1 MRMKLS
7 LLFGWLLVAGAAQA
21 LEMRSIGSAAAVM
34 YDAPTMK
41 GSKLYVAPRGM
52 PVEVILTYSNF
63 TKVRDVSGDLSWVE
77 TKDLVTRRMLIVK
90 AANARVRTS
99 PDENSA
105 LVFSADKNV
114 LLEMAETPM
123 GAWVKVKHK
132 DGQLGFVRINEVWG
146 L

>member
-1 MRMKLS
+1 MRLKLS
-7 LLFGWLLVAGAAQA
+7 LLFGWLLVAGAANA

-52 PVEVILTYSNF
+52 PVEVILTYGTF

-77 TKDLVTRRMLIVK
+77 TKDLVARRMLIVK
-90 AANARVRTS
+90 ATNARIRA
-99 PDENSA
+99 SA
-105 LVFSADKNV
+105 DDSATLIFSADKHV
-114 LLEMAETPM
+114 LLEMAETPV

-132 DGQLGFVRINEVWG
+132 EGQIGYVRLNEVWG